1 MEKKKDSDS
10 KFPMIVAYTFFCS
23 IVIGTI
29 TGFTGPEWLCRICC
43 ILIIVIIVGVFGA
56 VIFDKLM
63 GGD

>member
-1 MEKKKDSDS
+1 MEKKKDSES
-10 KFPMIVAYTFFCS
+10 KLPMIVSCAFIAS

-29 TGFTGPEWLCRICC
+29 TGFTGPEWLCRVCC
-43 ILIIVIIVGVFGA
+43 ILIIIIIVGVFGA